1 MYYSIEYLKQL
12 SRVAVLSIST
22 VSSNP
27 LYLPSM
33 TASADTSVRQESQ
46 RQPQDSVQLSD
57 RAKQLLTTQL
67 EPKESEEKN
76 EEGKESVQIS
86 SSIGRLSRVTGLQR
100 EEVAALYRSIDKL
113 T

>member
-1 MYYSIEYLKQL
+1 LYYSIGYLKQL
-12 SRVAVLSIST
+12 SQVAVLSISS
-22 VSSNP
+22 VSSKP

-33 TASADTSVRQESQ
+33 SASADASVRQDSP
-46 RQPQDSVQLSD
+46 RQQDPVQLSD
-57 RAKQLLTTQL
+57 RAKQLLANQL
-67 EPKESEEKN
+67 APAKSEDKDN
-76 EEGKESVQIS
+76 EGKESVQIS